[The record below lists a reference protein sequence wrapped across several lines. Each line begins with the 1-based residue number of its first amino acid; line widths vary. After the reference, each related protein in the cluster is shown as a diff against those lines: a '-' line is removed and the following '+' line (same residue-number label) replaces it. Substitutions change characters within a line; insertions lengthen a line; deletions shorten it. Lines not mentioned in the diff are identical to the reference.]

1 MEEIILAILI
11 ILFVIIFGAIFR
23 VFTMLAQTNAFVYEL
38 SNLVS
43 RTFREYYKGENMEPI
58 VTGQGIDILWK
69 EDGESEFGNQ
79 GFISICV
86 SDTTNVS
93 SPIKDHKDADIIAGK
108 IINIIN
114 DYIVEE

>member
-1 MEEIILAILI
+1 
-11 ILFVIIFGAIFR
+11 
-23 VFTMLAQTNAFVYEL
+23 
-38 SNLVS
+38 
-43 RTFREYYKGENMEPI
+43 MEPV

-69 EDGESEFGNQ
+69 EDGESEFENP

-86 SDTTNVS
+86 SDTTNVN